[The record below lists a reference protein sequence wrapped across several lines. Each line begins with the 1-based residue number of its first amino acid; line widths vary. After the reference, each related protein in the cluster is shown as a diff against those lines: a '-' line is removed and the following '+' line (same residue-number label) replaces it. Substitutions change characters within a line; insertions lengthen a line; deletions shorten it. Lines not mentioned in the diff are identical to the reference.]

1 MWFVHSSLFF
11 SLPHREARTW
21 TEKSTGEQPWSSF
34 IIIKLELTLT
44 NDRPRAE
51 NDWLRLS
58 ALLDITNPSATLMTE
73 TTRLDSFPPVIPTSS
88 FLFLFFFPPPLLS
101 LSLSPSPPCC
111 FLFRNLKKK
120 TKKCGNPTEKKTKK
134 LENLFCF
141 SFEEL
146 ERATHTRR
154 KGRSESDNYRW
165 LRKRVQL
172 TERGKRKQG
181 RYT

>member
-1 MWFVHSSLFF
+1 MVLFIFFFFSPLSIKKLAGFRSSLGNVACYTTVR
-11 SLPHREARTW
+11 LHNPEARTW

-88 FLFLFFFPPPLLS
+88 FLFLFLFPLRFS

-111 FLFRNLKKK
+111 FLFRNFKKK
-120 TKKCGNPTEKKTKK
+120 KKNGEIQQKKKK
-134 LENLFCF
+134 
-141 SFEEL
+141 
-146 ERATHTRR
+146 
-154 KGRSESDNYRW
+154 
-165 LRKRVQL
+165 
-172 TERGKRKQG
+172 
-181 RYT
+181 